1 MHFKGEINLKRGA
14 IFDMDGTLL
23 DTERYFRRVW
33 VDVAEYFGEEKH
45 EQLGFDL
52 SGTNKTQ
59 VPAILRKYYP
69 NIDVEAYYNKGMEL
83 VKELEEKELLL
94 LPGTKEILEYL
105 KENNVVMS
113 VASSTKHSTIETNLH
128 RTGIL
133 QYFDV
138 IVGGDEVASGKP
150 SPEIFLKAAEKMN
163 LPPQDCYVFE
173 DSFNGI
179 RAGHNAGCAAIMIPN
194 QRQPTE
200 EMRNL
205 SAGIYNSLKE
215 AMKAIKLGEI

>member
-1 MHFKGEINLKRGA
+1 MGFLFGLAQTFLYNHIVKGEIKLKRGA

-83 VKELEEKELLL
+83 VREMEEKELLL
-94 LPGTKEILEYL
+94 LPGTKEILEY
-105 KENNVVMS
+105 
-113 VASSTKHSTIETNLH
+113 
-128 RTGIL
+128 
-133 QYFDV
+133 F
-138 IVGGDEVASGKP
+138 
-150 SPEIFLKAAEKMN
+150 
-163 LPPQDCYVFE
+163 
-173 DSFNGI
+173 
-179 RAGHNAGCAAIMIPN
+179 
-194 QRQPTE
+194 
-200 EMRNL
+200 
-205 SAGIYNSLKE
+205 
-215 AMKAIKLGEI
+215 